1 MPDFFSSKRC
11 SLKFFLQMQG
21 IISFAINLIVLWSV
35 FTPPWKG
42 ALAGT
47 FKQTLPLTAT
57 VAFIA
62 AGASYTGPAMNP
74 VTVSHYLRSHVAK
87 HLKVLFKT
95 IVPLGPS
102 AAVINT
108 KLSILAGQRITI

>member
-74 VTVSHYLRSHVAK
+74 VTVSHY
-87 HLKVLFKT
+87 F
-95 IVPLGPS
+95 GPM
-102 AAVINT
+102 
-108 KLSILAGQRITI
+108 LQSILKCCSRLLCPLVLQLL